1 MKKIVLLLLPF
12 IGIFQSCS
20 NKNKATTSDLG
31 KRKTDTLLLRKSEPR
46 NTADSSYI
54 DTNMERYSRP
64 RPTHAAHFSSNT
76 PHYHNGQYHNG
87 NY

>member
-1 MKKIVLLLLPF
+1 MKRIVFVLLPI
-12 IGIFQSCS
+12 IGIFQSCI
-20 NKNKATTSDLG
+20 NKNKVTTSDLE
-31 KRKTDTLLLRKSEPR
+31 KSKTDTLLLRKCQPK
-46 NTADSSYI
+46 NTNDSSNL
-54 DTNMERYSRP
+54 DSNSERDS

>member
-1 MKKIVLLLLPF
+1 MKKLVLALLPI

-20 NKNKATTSDLG
+20 NKKKVTTSDLE
-31 KRKTDTLLLRKSEPR
+31 KSQADSLLLRKNQLKHEKDNSFLDNSTE
-46 NTADSSYI
+46 N
-54 DTNMERYSRP
+54 YS

>member
-1 MKKIVLLLLPF
+1 MKKIVMALLPI
-12 IGIFQSCS
+12 IGLFQSCS
-20 NKNKATTSDLG
+20 NKNNVTTSDLE
-31 KRKTDTLLLRKSEPR
+31 KDKTDTLLLRKSQPK
-46 NTADSSYI
+46 NTNDSSYL
-54 DTNMERYSRP
+54 DNNTESYS

>member
-1 MKKIVLLLLPF
+1 MKRIVLVLLPI

-20 NKNKATTSDLG
+20 NKNKVTTSDLEESQA
-31 KRKTDTLLLRKSEPR
+31 DTLLLRKCQQKSSS
-46 NTADSSYI
+46 DSSYLENN
-54 DTNMERYSRP
+54 TESYS

-76 PHYHNGQYHNG
+76 PHYHKGQYHNG